1 MKHFIGSAAALFLT
15 LAFLLAGS
23 GCSKEEQSWGN
34 KDINVTK
41 AIGELKSPDKE
52 TRVQAA
58 IALAG
63 AGENAAPAVS
73 ALTEALKDNAPDVRR
88 LAAYALGEIGPK
100 AAPAIPALKELMADR
115 DGTVVQQVV
124 NSLRNIDP
132 KAAGDIQFKNV
143 TTQ

>member
-1 MKHFIGSAAALFLT
+1 
-15 LAFLLAGS
+15 
-23 GCSKEEQSWGN
+23 
-34 KDINVTK
+34 
-41 AIGELKSPDKE
+41 
-52 TRVQAA
+52 
-58 IALAG
+58 LAG